1 MTGQQPVGGRGGGA
15 SFGISVARGVTILT
29 GAHRP
34 PVSLGR
40 PPLRDPVLPGAA
52 NIVEVQLYAIVA
64 VAARARPFAAACKC
78 VGDVVT
84 RLLHGSGP

>member
-1 MTGQQPVGGRGGGA
+1 
-15 SFGISVARGVTILT
+15 
-29 GAHRP
+29 
-34 PVSLGR
+34 
-40 PPLRDPVLPGAA
+40 VLPGAA
-52 NIVEVQLYAIVA
+52 KIVEVQPYAIVA